1 MHRQLRFTED
11 LPNPAILDEFGEIR
25 NQVGQENEIEIIK
38 TTALTNESRTTI
50 YIANESFYKE
60 KKCKRSPKE

>member
-50 YIANESFYKE
+50 YCEVKKTIYIANESFYK
-60 KKCKRSPKE
+60 